1 MKNINVN
8 GDSVCPIRKIRLR
21 DGDPMSPYLF
31 IMCDKNLPALL
42 KTTWAIYMVSR
53 FLGKL
58 YFSHTFYL
66 LKISFIIAEIP
77 LMNVLS

>member
-21 DGDPMSPYLF
+21 DGDPMSPYLV

-42 KTTWAIYMVSR
+42 KTT
-53 FLGKL
+53 
-58 YFSHTFYL
+58 
-66 LKISFIIAEIP
+66 
-77 LMNVLS
+77 